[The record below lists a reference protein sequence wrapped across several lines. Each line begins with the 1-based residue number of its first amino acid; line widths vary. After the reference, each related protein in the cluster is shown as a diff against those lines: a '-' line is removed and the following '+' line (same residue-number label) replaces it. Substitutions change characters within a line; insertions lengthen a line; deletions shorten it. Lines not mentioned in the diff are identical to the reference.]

1 MEPGAGA
8 QPMQQIDFDTGVQVA
23 LDSLLAER
31 LALLAGAGLS
41 MAPPSSLPSAAT
53 IAAEAKRKYDAIHGI
68 GRAPLSPAIE
78 HQAEFF
84 FQRGALASVYFRTLI
99 DPHIFPA
106 PPNEGPFAVP
116 APLLVKGTKTANPT
130 HVDVL
135 MNTTGT
141 NIHGQNKT
149 QPA

>member
-1 MEPGAGA
+1 MEPCAGA

-68 GRAPLSPAIE
+68 GRAPLSPDIE
-78 HQAEFF
+78 QQAEFF
-84 FQRGALASVYFRTLI
+84 FQRGELASVYLDRKSKRLKSS
-99 DPHIFPA
+99 H
-106 PPNEGPFAVP
+106 
-116 APLLVKGTKTANPT
+116 
-130 HVDVL
+130 
-135 MNTTGT
+135 
-141 NIHGQNKT
+141 
-149 QPA
+149 